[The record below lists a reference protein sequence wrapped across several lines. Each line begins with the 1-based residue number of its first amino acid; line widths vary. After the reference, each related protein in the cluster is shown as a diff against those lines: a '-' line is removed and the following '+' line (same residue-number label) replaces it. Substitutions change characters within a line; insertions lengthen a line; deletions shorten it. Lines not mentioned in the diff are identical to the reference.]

1 MEYIKKI
8 LAFALPYKKYAFLNI
23 ISNVFQAIFN
33 VLSLIA
39 VGPLLNVLFKN
50 TERVHTAPVWSGWF
64 GIKDFLM
71 QTMNYQFTQQI
82 ETNGMQGALLLV
94 IVLII
99 VLFLLKNIF
108 AYSALYFITFL
119 RNGVVKDI
127 RNAMYKKVLDLPL
140 SFFSEKRKG
149 DILAR
154 MTSDVGNVEWSFLRL
169 IEMLVRE
176 PLTIIISL
184 ISMLV
189 ISVKLTIFMF
199 IFLPFAGG
207 IIAFIGKKLK
217 AQSDAVQIENGH
229 FLSQIEESLTGL
241 RVIKGFNAE
250 EQKQNQF
257 ESITGTLFTKV
268 NKMLNRQNLSSP
280 VSEFLGVLVIVA
292 ILFYGGK
299 LVVSG
304 EMEGATLIMFL
315 LLAYSILQPVK
326 QISNAV
332 YSIKIGNAS
341 AERILTILETK
352 NPIADTID
360 AIDKTN
366 FENEIALENITF
378 SYEEQVVLDD
388 FSLTIPKG
396 KIVALVGQS
405 GSGKSTIANLLMRF
419 YDVNTGALKM
429 DGVNIKSIHKK
440 ALRGLMGI
448 VTQDAILFNDTV
460 RNNIALGMDKDVSL
474 EAIQEACKIAN
485 AHDFIMA
492 LPKQYDTNIGDAG
505 GKLSGGQKQR
515 LSIARA
521 VLKNPPIMI
530 LDEATSALDTESE
543 RLVQDALN
551 KMMQNRTSVVIA
563 HRLSTIQNADLIV
576 VMQQGKIIEQ
586 GKHQELIAKDGAY
599 KKLID
604 MQSFA

>member
-23 ISNVFQAIFN
+23 ISNIFQAIFN

-39 VGPLLNVLFKN
+39 VGPLLKVLFNETKPV
-50 TERVHTAPVWSGWF
+50 TIAPTWE
-64 GIKDFLM
+64 GILKLSDYANDYLNFH
-71 QTMNYQFTQQI
+71 FTKQI
-82 ETNGMQGALLLV
+82 AANGMEGALLIV
-94 IVLII
+94 IILII

-127 RNAMYKKVLDLPL
+127 RNAMHKKVLDLPL

-184 ISMLV
+184 ITMLI

-199 IFLPFAGG
+199 VFLPFSGG

-217 AQSDAVQIENGH
+217 AQSDDVQLENGH
-229 FLSQIEESLTGL
+229 FLSQIEESLSGL

-250 EQKQNQF
+250 EEKQNQF
-257 ESITGTLFTKV
+257 ESITSSLFRKL

-292 ILFYGGK
+292 ILFYGGR

-304 EMEGATLIMFL
+304 ELEGGTLITFL
-315 LLAYSILQPVK
+315 MLAYSILQPVK
-326 QISNAV
+326 QISNAI
-332 YSIKIGNAS
+332 YSIKVGNAS

-352 NPIADTID
+352 NPIS
-360 AIDKTN
+360 DKTN
-366 FENEIALENITF
+366 AIQKSSFEETISIENITF
-378 SYEEQVVLDD
+378 AYEKQAVLKD
-388 FSLTIPKG
+388 FSLKIPKG

-419 YDVNTGALKM
+419 YDVNKGK
-429 DGVNIKSIHKK
+429 IKLDNTNVKDIKK
-440 ALRGLMGI
+440 KSLRGLMGI

-460 RNNIALGMDKDVSL
+460 RNNIALGMEDATDQ
-474 EAIQEACKIAN
+474 AIINACKIAN
-485 AHDFIMA
+485 AHDFIMQ
-492 LPKQYDTNIGDAG
+492 LPKQYDTNIGDGG

-551 KMMQNRTSVVIA
+551 NMMKNRTSVVIA
-563 HRLSTIQNADLIV
+563 HRLSTIQNADIIV
-576 VMQQGKIIEQ
+576 VMHQGEIVEQ
-586 GKHQELIAKDGAY
+586 GKHEELLNQNGTY
-599 KKLID
+599 KKLVE
-604 MQSFA
+604 MQSFG

>member
-23 ISNVFQAIFN
+23 ISNIFQAIFN

-39 VGPLLNVLFKN
+39 VGPLLKVLFDD
-50 TERVHTAPVWSGWF
+50 TERINTPPVWEG
-64 GIKDFLM
+64 LM
-71 QTMNYQFTQQI
+71 HLEDYSKHYMNYHFTQQI
-82 ETNGMQGALLLV
+82 AANGMEGALLLV
-94 IVLII
+94 IILII
-99 VLFLLKNIF
+99 ILFLFKNIF

-127 RNAMYKKVLDLPL
+127 RNAMYKKVMDLPL

-169 IEMLVRE
+169 IEMLVRD

-184 ISMLV
+184 VTMLL
-189 ISVKLTIFMF
+189 ISVKLTLFMF
-199 IFLPFAGG
+199 VFLPFSGG

-217 AQSDAVQIENGH
+217 SQSDDVQLENGH

-250 EQKQNQF
+250 TEKQSQF
-257 ESITGTLFTKV
+257 ESITSSLFKKV

-280 VSEFLGVLVIVA
+280 VSEFLGVLVIVG

-304 EMEGATLIMFL
+304 EMEGSTLIMFL
-315 LLAYSILQPVK
+315 LLAYSILQPIK
-326 QISNAV
+326 QIYNAI

-352 NPIADTID
+352 NPISDT
-360 AIDKTN
+360 
-366 FENEIALENITF
+366 ENALEKKEFKNQIQLENIAF
-378 SYEEQVVLDD
+378 SYEETPVLTD

-419 YDVNTGALKM
+419 YDVNKGA
-429 DGVNIKSIHKK
+429 IKIDNTDIKDIQKK
-440 ALRGLMGI
+440 SLRNLMGI

-460 RNNIALGMDKDVSL
+460 RNNIALGMDKSNLD
-474 EAIQEACKIAN
+474 EIIKACKIAN

-563 HRLSTIQNADLIV
+563 HRLSTIQNADIIV
-576 VMQQGKIIEQ
+576 VMHQGKIVEQ
-586 GKHQELIAKDGAY
+586 GTHDELLAKDGTY
-599 KKLID
+599 KKLIA

>member
-23 ISNVFQAIFN
+23 FSNVFQAIFN

-39 VGPLLNVLFKN
+39 VGPLLKVLFN
-50 TERVHTAPVWSGWF
+50 ETEAVRTAPVWQGVLKLSDYANAYLNF
-64 GIKDFLM
+64 
-71 QTMNYQFTQQI
+71 YFTKQI
-82 ETNGMQGALLLV
+82 DSNGMEGALIIV

-99 VLFLLKNIF
+99 VLFFLKNIF

-127 RNAMYKKVLDLPL
+127 RNAMHKKVLDLPL
-140 SFFSEKRKG
+140 AFFSEKRKG

-184 ISMLV
+184 VTMLI

-217 AQSDAVQIENGH
+217 AQSDDVQLENGH

-250 EQKQNQF
+250 DEKQNQF
-257 ESITGTLFTKV
+257 ESITTSLFRKL

-292 ILFYGGK
+292 ILFYGGR

-304 EMEGATLIMFL
+304 EFEGGTLIVFL
-315 LLAYSILQPVK
+315 MLAYSILQPVK
-326 QISNAV
+326 QISNAI

-352 NPIADTID
+352 NPISDKTD
-360 AIDKTN
+360 AIQKLS
-366 FENEIALENITF
+366 FEDVISIENITF
-378 SYEEQVVLDD
+378 AYEKQAVLKD
-388 FSLTIPKG
+388 FSLKIPKG

-419 YDVNTGALKM
+419 YDVNKGE
-429 DGVNIKSIHKK
+429 IKLDNTNVKDIKK
-440 ALRGLMGI
+440 KSLRGLMGI

-460 RNNIALGMDKDVSL
+460 RNNIALGMEDASD
-474 EAIQEACKIAN
+474 EAIIKACKIAN
-485 AHDFIMA
+485 AHDFIMQ
-492 LPKQYDTNIGDAG
+492 LPKQYDTNIGDGG

-551 KMMQNRTSVVIA
+551 NMMKNRTSVVIA
-563 HRLSTIQNADLIV
+563 HRLSTIQNADTIV
-576 VMQQGKIIEQ
+576 VMHQGKIVEQ
-586 GKHQELIAKDGAY
+586 GKHEELLNQNGTY
-599 KKLID
+599 KKLVE
-604 MQSFA
+604 MQSFG

>member
-23 ISNVFQAIFN
+23 ISNIFQAIFN

-39 VGPLLNVLFKN
+39 VGPLLKVLFNETKPV
-50 TERVHTAPVWSGWF
+50 TIAPTWE
-64 GIKDFLM
+64 GILKISDYANAYLNFH
-71 QTMNYQFTQQI
+71 FTKQI
-82 ETNGMQGALLLV
+82 AANGMEGALLIV
-94 IVLII
+94 ITLIV
-99 VLFLLKNIF
+99 VLFFLKNIF

-127 RNAMYKKVLDLPL
+127 RNAMHKKVLDLPL

-184 ISMLV
+184 ITMLI

-199 IFLPFAGG
+199 IFLPFSGG

-217 AQSDAVQIENGH
+217 AQSDDVQLENGH
-229 FLSQIEESLTGL
+229 FLSQIEESLSGL

-250 EQKQNQF
+250 DEKQNQF
-257 ESITGTLFTKV
+257 ESITSSLFRKL

-292 ILFYGGK
+292 ILFYGGR

-304 EMEGATLIMFL
+304 ELEGGTLITFL
-315 LLAYSILQPVK
+315 MLAYSILQPVK
-326 QISNAV
+326 QISNAI
-332 YSIKIGNAS
+332 YSIKVGNAS
-341 AERILTILETK
+341 AERILTILETE
-352 NPIADTID
+352 NPISDKVD
-360 AIDKTN
+360 AIQKSS
-366 FENEIALENITF
+366 FEEAISIENITF
-378 SYEEQVVLDD
+378 AYEDQAVLKD
-388 FSLTIPKG
+388 FSLKIPKG

-419 YDVNTGALKM
+419 YDVNKGEIKL
-429 DGVNIKSIHKK
+429 DNINIKEVKK
-440 ALRGLMGI
+440 KSLRGLMGI

-460 RNNIALGMDKDVSL
+460 RNNIALGMENTTD
-474 EAIQEACKIAN
+474 EAIINACKIAN
-485 AHDFIMA
+485 AHDFIMQ
-492 LPKQYDTNIGDAG
+492 LPKQYDTNIGDGG

-551 KMMQNRTSVVIA
+551 NMMKNRTSVVIA
-563 HRLSTIQNADLIV
+563 HRLSTIQNADTIV
-576 VMQQGKIIEQ
+576 VMHQGKIVEQ
-586 GKHQELIAKDGAY
+586 GKHEELLSQNGTY
-599 KKLID
+599 KKLVE
-604 MQSFA
+604 MQSFG